1 MKKKILSIALLS
13 LLILSGYIIQRIN
26 DPRISDTIINSYHS
40 SDIKLII
47 ALLLV
52 CILMII
58 CLRFFFQKDNKASS
72 IGISVTNHEQ
82 ENKKRGSSS
91 EKYIS
96 NKIKNKI
103 NRYFMFRVLSF
114 LMIPLY
120 TSVYFFFIDIT
131 ESSLEKNILY
141 TAIII
146 SIIINIGLFFRA
158 IWTWY
163 LIRIF
168 SFMHLIWFPFGT
180 IFGFLLF
187 LLSIFCMPEEI
198 NELKTKK

>member
-58 CLRFFFQKDNKASS
+58 CLRFFFKKDNKTSS

-82 ENKKRGSSS
+82 ENKKIGSSS

-158 IWTWY
+158 IWTWH

-180 IFGFLLF
+180 IFGLLLF

-198 NELKTKK
+198 NELKKKK